1 MCERR
6 YWRLISTNSKAA
18 KRVILS
24 SRPPLTLQYQEE
36 MSDEMLYYMLE
47 EMGTVSA
54 VYYRKADEF
63 ITPRRGPSPV
73 STNSPIPEDEADV
86 ALSESEAS
94 SDSDSLDIFS
104 DESDGKEDPVEKVAT
119 RKSSVEVATRKGSVE
134 KAATRKDSFDDIFS

>member
-1 MCERR
+1 
-6 YWRLISTNSKAA
+6 
-18 KRVILS
+18 
-24 SRPPLTLQYQEE
+24 
-36 MSDEMLYYMLE
+36 MLYYMLE

-104 DESDGKEDPVEKVAT
+104 DESDGKEDPVEVAT
-119 RKSSVEVATRKGSVE
+119 RKGSVEVATRKGSVE